1 MRTSMIAGTFAAGVV
16 IALSAPAQAKVPE
29 SVADDRPGPG
39 SVTPESAHYDLELL
53 YGEGKINEGLALA
66 RRRLQSDPED
76 PELYRHVARFLF
88 EKGEL
93 VDRNDPDFDKV
104 ALYTEMYDLL
114 NKALELDPNNAHLLF
129 NRGIALGRLST
140 TKGVLSSMV
149 NLKTVQNDW
158 LAAAAA
164 PYRYSSLEEAE
175 HMPCSVYQTLG
186 IFYRLVP
193 DSWLVGVLAGVRGD
207 LDKSLM
213 WLEKADSCRP
223 NRIGVL
229 KELGAT
235 QLCIGDRRKDPAM
248 TERGLTT
255 LRRIE
260 GIQSGHTL
268 TAIDKRHAKMMI
280 DDPTKAC
287 GYSRDG
293 QQELDE
299 KALEKKRKEQD
310 TE

>member
-1 MRTSMIAGTFAAGVV
+1 MRSSTLTFALALC
-16 IALSAPAQAKVPE
+16 LSAPALAKVPP

-39 SVTPESAHYDLELL
+39 PVTPESPHYDLEQL
-53 YGEGKINEGLALA
+53 YGEGKIRQGLELA
-66 RRRLQSDPED
+66 RRRLAADPQD

-88 EKGEL
+88 ELGE
-93 VDRNDPDFDKV
+93 VIDRNDPDFDKV
-104 ALYTEMYDLL
+104 ALYTEMYDLI
-114 NKALELDPNNAHLLF
+114 NKALELDPGNAHLLF

-140 TKGVLSSMV
+140 TKGVLSSVM
-149 NLKTVQNDW
+149 NLKSVEADW

-164 PYRYSSLEEAE
+164 PYHYVSLENAE
-175 HMPCSVYQTLG
+175 HVPCSVYQTLG

-193 DSWLVGVLAGVRGD
+193 DSWFVSVLAGVRGD

-213 WLEKADSCRP
+213 WMEKADQCRP

-235 QLCIGDRRKDPAM
+235 QLCLGDQRKDEAM
-248 TERGLTT
+248 TERGLAT

-260 GIQSGHTL
+260 EIQSGHTL
-268 TAIDKRHAKMMI
+268 VAIDKRHAKMLI

-299 KALEKKRKEQD
+299 KELKKQ
-310 TE
+310 